1 MNTTRK
7 LTSRPH
13 ECKKTRLAESAVA
26 SVDVSDCGVIYLHM
40 GAVTLR
46 LAPNVLSDL
55 LSTLGEAVA
64 MHACQQ
70 ASGDGPFEWMT
81 RVEYES

>member
-1 MNTTRK
+1 MNTSSNTTR
-7 LTSRPH
+7 H

-26 SVDVSDCGVIYLHM
+26 SVDLSDCGVIYLHV
-40 GAVTLR
+40 GALTLR
-46 LAPNVLSDL
+46 LAPNVLSEL

-70 ASGDGPFEWMT
+70 ASGDAPFEWIA
-81 RVEYES
+81 RLERGES